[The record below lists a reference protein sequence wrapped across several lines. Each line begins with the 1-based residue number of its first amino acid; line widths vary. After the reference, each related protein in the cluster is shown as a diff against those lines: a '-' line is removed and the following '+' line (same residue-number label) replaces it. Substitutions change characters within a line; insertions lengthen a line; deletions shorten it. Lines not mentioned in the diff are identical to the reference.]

1 MTDIKHNTILEGI
14 RSASQWRAK
23 YWRTS
28 PKRMRYLGIS
38 EGFHNAAYA
47 VVKDNKIE
55 FATEIER
62 ITKEKNDKV
71 IPDWHFNVLK
81 ERYYYDKTVFYED
94 TRFKNARREMYGMAK
109 ATPCREYDIGNIF
122 HHESHYASAYFTAP
136 FTPDSTVVIDAIGE
150 FDTASIWVNGQ
161 KVWNKTYPWSLGLF
175 YSAITKRIGLK
186 PNEDEYITMGMAAYG
201 EPCIDMSEAIH
212 ENHHKGIPVKK
223 WFWHAPQDIAAS
235 AQAQLETELLGIFAI
250 ARKYGPNVAYA
261 GGVALNCVANSKI
274 RGMFDN
280 MWIFPNPGDAGS
292 ALGCVLA
299 HTKQKIE
306 FKDTFLGYDIT
317 RSINPRLVVE
327 TLLKRKIV
335 GVANGKAEFGP
346 RALGNRSLLGDVR
359 YDIKDTVNTIK
370 RRQKFRPFAPA
381 ILEEYVDEYFEG
393 HTNEYMQYVAKAKHD
408 YASVT
413 HVDGTARVQVVRK
426 DCTSA
431 LRPILEEYYEK
442 TGVPM
447 LLNTSLNIKG
457 KPMVNTEED
466 ASRFQE
472 LYGVRVF

>member
-1 MTDIKHNTILEGI
+1 
-14 RSASQWRAK
+14 
-23 YWRTS
+23 
-28 PKRMRYLGIS
+28 MRYLGIS

-55 FATEIER
+55 FATEVER
-62 ITKEKNDKV
+62 ITQVKNDKT
-71 IPDWHFNVLK
+71 IPDWHYNVLRD
-81 ERYYYDKTVFYED
+81 RYDYDKTVFYENID
-94 TRFKNARREMYGMAK
+94 FKNCRRELYGMAK
-109 ATPCREYDIGNIF
+109 TTPCRTYDIRNIL
-122 HHESHYASAYFTAP
+122 HHESHYAAAYFSAP

-150 FDTASIWVNGQ
+150 FDTASIWVDGQ

-186 PNEDEYITMGMAAYG
+186 PNEDEYITMGMAAFG
-201 EPCIDMSEAIH
+201 DIRIDMTKDIH
-212 ENHHKGIPVKK
+212 MNHHRGIKKRK
-223 WFWHAPQDIAAS
+223 WFWHTPEDIAAS
-235 AQAQLETELLGIFAI
+235 AQAHLESELLDIFAI

-274 RGMFDN
+274 RPMFDN

-299 HTKQKIE
+299 HTKERIE
-306 FKDTFLGYDIT
+306 FKDTFLGHDIT
-317 RSINPRLVVE
+317 RNINPKLVVD
-327 TLLKRKIV
+327 TLLKRKVV

-359 YDIKDTVNTIK
+359 FDIKDTVNNIK

-381 ILEEYVDEYFEG
+381 ILEEFVDEYFEG
-393 HTNEYMQYVAKAKHD
+393 PANEYMQFVSKAKHD
-408 YASVT
+408 YNSVS
-413 HVDGTARVQVVRK
+413 HVDGTARVQVVKSDSR
-426 DCTSA
+426 SA
-431 LRPILEEYYEK
+431 LRPILEEYYER

-466 ASRFQE
+466 ALKFQQS
-472 LYGVRVF
+472 YGVRVF

>member
-1 MTDIKHNTILEGI
+1 
-14 RSASQWRAK
+14 
-23 YWRTS
+23 
-28 PKRMRYLGIS
+28 MRYLGIS

-55 FATEIER
+55 FATEVER

-94 TRFKNARREMYGMAK
+94 TRFKNARREIYGMAK
-109 ATPCREYDIGNIF
+109 ATPCREYDIENIF

-201 EPCIDMSEAIH
+201 EPCIDMSKAIH
-212 ENHHKGIPVKK
+212 ENHHKGIPVRR
-223 WFWHAPQDIAAS
+223 WFWHAPEDIATS

-327 TLLKRKIV
+327 TLLKRKVV

-381 ILEEYVDEYFEG
+381 ILEEYVDKYFEG

>member
-1 MTDIKHNTILEGI
+1 
-14 RSASQWRAK
+14 
-23 YWRTS
+23 
-28 PKRMRYLGIS
+28 MRYLGIS

-55 FATEIER
+55 FATEVER
-62 ITKEKNDKV
+62 ITKQKNDKR
-71 IPDWHFNVLK
+71 IPDWHFDVLK
-81 ERYYYDKTVFYED
+81 ERYYYDKTIFHEHTDY
-94 TRFKNARREMYGMAK
+94 KNARREMHGMAK
-109 ATPCREYDIGNIF
+109 TEPCREYDIRNIF
-122 HHESHYASAYFTAP
+122 HHQSHAAAATYTAP
-136 FTPDSTVVIDAIGE
+136 FVPDSTVVIDAIGE
-150 FDTASIWVNGQ
+150 FDTASIWVDGE
-161 KVWNKTYPWSLGLF
+161 KVWSKTYPWSLGLF

-201 EPCIDMSEAIH
+201 KPCIDMGNVIH
-212 ENHHKGIPVKK
+212 QNHHKGIRVRK
-223 WFWHAPQDIAAS
+223 WFWHTPEDIAAS
-235 AQAQLETELLGIFAI
+235 AQAHLERELLNIFAK
-250 ARKYGPNVAYA
+250 ARKYGANVAYA

-274 RGMFDN
+274 RDKFDN

-292 ALGCVLA
+292 ALGCILA
-299 HTKQKIE
+299 HTKERIE
-306 FKDTFLGYDIT
+306 FKDTYLGYDIK
-317 RSINPRLVVE
+317 RSINPKFVVDN
-327 TLLKRKIV
+327 LIKRKIV

-408 YASVT
+408 YKSVT
-413 HVDGTARVQVVRK
+413 HVDGTARVQVVKK
-426 DCTSA
+426 DCASV
-431 LRPILEEYYEK
+431 LRPILEEYYER
-442 TGVPM
+442 TGIPM

-457 KPMVNTEED
+457 QPMVNTEED

-472 LYGVRVF
+472 MYGVRVL